1 MKCLFVYNPNSG
13 KGKFKKKQ
21 DFIVKKLS
29 QKFSVVDVMQTERVG
44 HAKEI
49 AQSACGKYDV
59 LVCAGGDGTL
69 SEVVSGIAEKE
80 NSPMIGYLPA
90 GTVNDV
96 AHSLGIP
103 RALDKALDRIING
116 KPFAHDIFKA
126 GEHYGI
132 YVCCAGLFTETSYHT
147 NQKDKKRFGKVAY
160 VFHGAKKMFT
170 TKSIP
175 IKLTFEGG
183 EIETSCAMLL
193 ISNSRYVA
201 SFPVNKKASLQD
213 GLVDIVLVKEKK
225 EIVSL
230 SGIAKVLSIF
240 LRGIG
245 RKAGKDFIKLKL
257 SSFDLETS
265 PDVVI
270 NIDGEKAFEGSFYFE
285 VIKEGVQI
293 II

>member
-126 GEHYGI
+126 GDHYGI

-175 IKLTFEGG
+175 IKLCYEGG
-183 EIETSCAMLL
+183 EIEEKSAFLL
-193 ISNSRYVA
+193 ISNSRYTA
-201 SFPVNKKASLQD
+201 SFPINRQADLQD
-213 GLVDIVLVKEKK
+213 GLVDVVLIKERKEK
-225 EIVSL
+225 VSL
-230 SGIAKVLSIF
+230 SGIGKVLSLF
-240 LRGIG
+240 LFGLAKRSKKGVT
-245 RKAGKDFIKLKL
+245 RLQL
-257 SSFDLETS
+257 SSFDIQTS
-265 PDVVI
+265 ENSAI
-270 NIDGEKAFEGSFYFE
+270 NIDGEYAFNGSFHFE
-285 VIKEGVQI
+285 VIKGGVKI
-293 II
+293 LL